1 MDILNSKSIINNE
14 INNIM
19 KDYKDLTEK
28 HNQQIVSFSN
38 DIKRLNDFNGKL
50 LMETNEKDKLLS
62 QKDKTIYDYEQ
73 IINKNEEELNHKEKF
88 DIIRNQD
95 KLINDQK
102 KTIDSLKK
110 LTGKTHKGHGFK
122 LSENIGFSPTSSKH
136 PHQNQYEKSPYGDVK
151 SNVMVKL
158 EEVGKE
164 EVVKEE
170 VVKED
175 VKEKVV
181 KEKVVKEK
189 VVKKVVK
196 EKVVKKDVKEKV
208 VLKLE
213 EKVVKEEVDLKL
225 EEDVEEVDLK
235 LEEDVEE
242 VDLKLEEEEEE
253 EEEEDVEEGVDVD
266 VIMYRK
272 KEYYII
278 IGEKP
283 QYIYNILEDKDI
295 GEKIGELNGKK
306 KEFYKNKK

>member
-110 LTGKTHKGHGFK
+110 LTEKTHKGHGFK

-158 EEVGKE
+158 EEVVKE
-164 EVVKEE
+164 KVVKEKVVKE
-170 VVKED
+170 DVKEKVVKED

-181 KEKVVKEK
+181 KEKVVKE
-189 VVKKVVK
+189 
-196 EKVVKKDVKEKV
+196 EV

-242 VDLKLEEEEEE
+242 VDLKLEE